1 MLPGRTV
8 KGALSLTQR
17 RLVSSA
23 LLVSGPLLWH
33 IKPVVVIVMA
43 GALHPLLHACLLRKR
58 DPNVSEIT

>member
-8 KGALSLTQR
+8 KGALSLTLR

-43 GALHPLLHACLLRKR
+43 GALHPFYTL
-58 DPNVSEIT
+58 VSLESAIQTSRR